1 MPANPIRIQVTASSS
16 TNGYV
21 LVTPDYAIRPFNIGI
36 GCVVSTAMVAST
48 GTYSIQHTFD
58 YTGSSAFISS
68 NATWFENSGISSKS
82 TNQDGNYAYPVS
94 AIRLN
99 VTSTSTQGASGS
111 ATQPYLV
118 LATIIQAG

>member
-1 MPANPIRIQVTASSS
+1 MPTNPYRIQITASSS
-16 TNGYV
+16 TGGYGF
-21 LVTPDYAIRPFNIGI
+21 LAPDYAIRPFNIGI

-48 GTYSIQHTFD
+48 GTYSIEHTFD

-68 NATWFENSGISSKS
+68 NANWFQNSGITAQASNK
-82 TNQDGNYAYPVS
+82 DGNYAYPVS

-111 ATQPYLV
+111 ATQPWLV
-118 LATIIQAG
+118 SATLIQAG